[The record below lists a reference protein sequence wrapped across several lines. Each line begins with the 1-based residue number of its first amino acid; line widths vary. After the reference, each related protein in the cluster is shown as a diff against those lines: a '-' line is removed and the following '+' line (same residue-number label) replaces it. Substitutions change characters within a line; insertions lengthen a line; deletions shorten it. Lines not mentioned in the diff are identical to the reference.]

1 MPLDELSQ
9 TLGIE
14 IDPELLTLALT
25 HSSYAYENS
34 SKDNERLEY
43 LGDSV
48 LGFLVAT
55 FVYQTHSDLQ
65 EGELTKLKNAVVS
78 ANALATAANR
88 MNLGAYIYL
97 GKGEEQ
103 TDGRQKTNIL
113 ADTFEAVLGAA
124 YLSNGLEGASKIV
137 QKFILPLLDDPD
149 AVREAS
155 DPKTSLIEKLQ
166 RLSRQ
171 PAYYEITA
179 TGPEHERVYRAE
191 CFSAGKLLAV
201 GEGRTKRNAETE
213 AAIQALRLLQES

>member
-34 SKDNERLEY
+34 SKDNERLEF

-88 MNLGAYIYL
+88 MNLGAYIFL

-166 RLSRQ
+166 RLSRE
-171 PAYYEITA
+171 PASYEITA

-191 CFSAGKLLAV
+191 CFSAGKLLAF

>member
-9 TLGIE
+9 ALGIE

-25 HSSYAYENS
+25 HSSHAYENG

-88 MNLGAYIYL
+88 MNLGAYIFL

-166 RLSRQ
+166 RLSRE
-171 PAYYEITA
+171 PASYEITA

-191 CFSAGKLLAV
+191 CFSSGKLLAV

>member
-34 SKDNERLEY
+34 SKDNERLEF

-88 MNLGAYIYL
+88 MNLGAYIFL

-166 RLSRQ
+166 RLSRE
-171 PAYYEITA
+171 PAFYEIIA

-191 CFSAGKLLAV
+191 CFSAGTLLAV
-201 GEGRTKRNAETE
+201 GEGRTNRNAETE

>member
-25 HSSYAYENS
+25 HSSYAYENG
-34 SKDNERLEY
+34 SKDNERLEF

-55 FVYQTHSDLQ
+55 FVFKTHSDLQ

-88 MNLGAYIYL
+88 MNLGAHIFL

-124 YLSNGLEGASKIV
+124 YLSNGLEGASQIV

-155 DPKTSLIEKLQ
+155 DPKTSLIEKLRRASCLQ
-166 RLSRQ
+166 S
-171 PAYYEITA
+171 A
-179 TGPEHERVYRAE
+179 RAE
-191 CFSAGKLLAV
+191 PSATL
-201 GEGRTKRNAETE
+201 R
-213 AAIQALRLLQES
+213 LRLLFKPSGRF

>member
-166 RLSRQ
+166 RLSRE
-171 PAYYEITA
+171 PASYEITA

>member
-1 MPLDELSQ
+1 MPLDELSEK
-9 TLGIE
+9 LGIE

-25 HSSYAYENS
+25 HSSHAYEHG

-55 FVYQTHSDLQ
+55 FVYKTHTDLQ

-88 MNLGAYIYL
+88 MNLGAHLYL

-113 ADTFEAVLGAA
+113 AD
-124 YLSNGLEGASKIV
+124 
-137 QKFILPLLDDPD
+137 
-149 AVREAS
+149 
-155 DPKTSLIEKLQ
+155 
-166 RLSRQ
+166 
-171 PAYYEITA
+171 
-179 TGPEHERVYRAE
+179 
-191 CFSAGKLLAV
+191 CF
-201 GEGRTKRNAETE
+201 
-213 AAIQALRLLQES
+213 

>member
-34 SKDNERLEY
+34 SKDNERLEF

-88 MNLGAYIYL
+88 MNLGAYIFL

-166 RLSRQ
+166 RLSRE
-171 PAYYEITA
+171 PAFYEIIA

-191 CFSAGKLLAV
+191 CFSAGTLLAV

>member
-34 SKDNERLEY
+34 SKDNERLEF

-55 FVYQTHSDLQ
+55 FVYQTHSDLH

-88 MNLGAYIYL
+88 MNLGAYIFL

-137 QKFILPLLDDPD
+137 EKFILPLLDDPD

-166 RLSRQ
+166 RLSRE
-171 PAYYEITA
+171 PASYEIIA

-191 CFSAGKLLAV
+191 CFSAGTLLAV

>member
-34 SKDNERLEY
+34 SKDNERLEF

-88 MNLGAYIYL
+88 MNLGAYIFL

-137 QKFILPLLDDPD
+137 EKFILPLLDDPD

-166 RLSRQ
+166 RLSRE
-171 PAYYEITA
+171 PASYEIIA

-191 CFSAGKLLAV
+191 CFSAGTLLAV

>member
-34 SKDNERLEY
+34 SKDNERLEF

-88 MNLGAYIYL
+88 MNLGAYIFL

-171 PAYYEITA
+171 PASYEITA

>member
-9 TLGIE
+9 ALGIE

-25 HSSYAYENS
+25 HSSHAYENE
-34 SKDNERLEY
+34 SKDNERLEF

-48 LGFLVAT
+48 LGFLVAS
-55 FVYQTHSDLQ
+55 FVYKTHTDLH

-88 MNLGAYIYL
+88 MNLGAHIYL

-113 ADTFEAVLGAA
+113 ADCFEAVLGAA
-124 YLSNGLEGASKIV
+124 YLSNGLEGASHIV
-137 QKFILPLLDDPD
+137 EKFILPLLDDPD

-166 RLSRQ
+166 RLSRE
-171 PAYYEITA
+171 PASYEITA

-213 AAIQALRLLQES
+213 AAIQALRSLQTS

>member
-34 SKDNERLEY
+34 SKDNERLEF

-88 MNLGAYIYL
+88 MNLGAYIFL

-166 RLSRQ
+166 RLSRE
-171 PAYYEITA
+171 PASYEITA

>member
-34 SKDNERLEY
+34 SKDNERLEF

-88 MNLGAYIYL
+88 MNLGAYIFL

-137 QKFILPLLDDPD
+137 EKFILPLLDDPD

-166 RLSRQ
+166 RLSRE
-171 PAYYEITA
+171 PASYEITA

-191 CFSAGKLLAV
+191 CFSAGTLLAV

-213 AAIQALRLLQES
+213 AAIQALRMLQES